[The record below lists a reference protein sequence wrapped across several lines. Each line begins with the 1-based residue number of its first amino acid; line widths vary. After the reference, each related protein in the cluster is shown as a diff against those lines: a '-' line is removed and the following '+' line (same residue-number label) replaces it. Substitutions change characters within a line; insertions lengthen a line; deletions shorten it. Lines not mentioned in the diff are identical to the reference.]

1 MSKQKHGHQTPAA
14 SHGTASHGTSPTG
27 AHGAHGAA
35 GDGHGAVAHGPTT
48 GDFVTIFLVLG
59 FLTVV
64 EVFVP
69 KTYAASYDQHIKM
82 ILLCTL
88 AFGKAMLVALFF
100 MHLKWE
106 SPWIR
111 RIAMLPLYMG
121 LAAIILMVETAWRN
135 TLS

>member
-1 MSKQKHGHQTPAA
+1 MSKQKHGSHEHPAA
-14 SHGTASHGTSPTG
+14 THGAPSAG
-27 AHGAHGAA
+27 AHGGHDSHG
-35 GDGHGAVAHGPTT
+35 GAVAHGPTT

-59 FLTVV
+59 FLTIV
-64 EVFVP
+64 EVFIP
-69 KTYAASYDQHIKM
+69 KTYAAPYDQHIKM

-121 LAAIILMVETAWRN
+121 IAAVILMIEEAWRN

>member
-1 MSKQKHGHQTPAA
+1 MTGVQTCALPI
-14 SHGTASHGTSPTG
+14 SHDA
-27 AHGAHGAA
+27 
-35 GDGHGAVAHGPTT
+35 GHGGHGESVAHGPTT
-48 GDFVTIFLVLG
+48 GDFVTIFLILG

-64 EVFVP
+64 EVYIP
-69 KTYAASYDQHIKM
+69 RIYSAPWNHNTKM
-82 ILLCTL
+82 LLLCSL

-106 SPWIR
+106 SPWIK

-121 LAAIILMVETAWRN
+121 FAAILLMIETAWRN